1 MKKKYFSC
9 LAMIGYLAYPL
20 MADAQEQEVP
30 IEMGSKICIEVD
42 NPVSVP
48 SEAELAAKIASF
60 KIPEGLSE
68 KQYQR
73 LKKAARAFMQK
84 NDKAALQHFSLAIE
98 NAAAS
103 VGLNEFDKGDAESLA
118 LTVLTEVSQ
127 TASNDLRAIIADIER
142 INSEKDILQDYI
154 SELEETQFDEQRRCP
169 ERCDRE
175 LLDSIRNTLHIA
187 HEELHSVSERGD
199 LAQSNLQNLMSRK
212 AAMLQMLQNFLKKM
226 SDAAEE
232 VIKNMGP

>member
-1 MKKKYFSC
+1 
-9 LAMIGYLAYPL
+9 MIGYLACPL
-20 MADAQEQEVP
+20 IADAQEQEVP
-30 IEMGSKICIEVD
+30 IEEGSTVCIEVD
-42 NPVSVP
+42 RPVSVP

-60 KIPEGLSE
+60 KIPEGLSA

-73 LKKAARAFMQK
+73 LKKAARAFTQG

-98 NAAAS
+98 TAAAS
-103 VGLNEFDKGDAESLA
+103 IGFNEFDKDEAEDLA

-127 TASNDLRAIIADIER
+127 TASNDLRAIVADIER
-142 INSEKDILQDYI
+142 INSEKEILQDYI

-175 LLDSIRNTLHIA
+175 LLSSIRNTLHIA

-199 LAQSNLQNLMSRK
+199 LAQSNLQNLLSRK
-212 AAMLQMLQNFLKKM
+212 SAMLQMLQKLLKKM
-226 SDAAEE
+226 SEAAEE
-232 VIKNMGP
+232 VIKNMRP